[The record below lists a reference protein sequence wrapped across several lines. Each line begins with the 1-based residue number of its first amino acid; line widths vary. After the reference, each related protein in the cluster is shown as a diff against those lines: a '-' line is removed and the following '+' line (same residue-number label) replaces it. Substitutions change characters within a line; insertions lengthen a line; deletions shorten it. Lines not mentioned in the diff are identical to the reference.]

1 MLLYS
6 SRSFCPPTRPLAA
19 VIELRLL
26 KATARIEALV
36 ILKLPVVTAGQ
47 HTGVVATRIEVLRQR
62 IVAAG

>member
-1 MLLYS
+1 MFVPRLLKAIA
-6 SRSFCPPTRPLAA
+6 RIKA